1 MTRSQINPEQS
12 LRHDAMA
19 VLAHASKARIAACL
33 KALDIPS
40 HEAARQPENGLVM
53 VRGRIGGDG
62 APFNLGEASVSRAA
76 VRLASGEVGFGYVL
90 GRDGE
95 KAKLIAL
102 CDALIQSNAF
112 KDDVAGRD
120 CAAATGADRGAR
132 QTGGGN
138 SGDACRFLHAG
149 ERRKLIMTLHAN
161 LESGSGFANPV
172 PSSQSVFR
180 CVMNALARPGSVQ
193 TVTEVVNAPS
203 LLMPAAAAVAL
214 TLFDHDTPIWIDERF
229 AAGSDIAGWLRFQT
243 GAPLTS
249 EATRAAFALI
259 HGGAPCT
266 TSKPSRS
273 GRPNIRIARRRW

>member
-62 APFNLGEASVSRAA
+62 APFNLGESSVSRAA

-112 KDDVAGRD
+112 KDDVEQAVIAPLRQEQI
-120 CAAATGADRGAR
+120 AVRARQAAETAATRVDFYTLVRGE
-132 QTGGGN
+132 N
-138 SGDACRFLHAG
+138 
-149 ERRKLIMTLHAN
+149 
-161 LESGSGFANPV
+161 
-172 PSSQSVFR
+172 
-180 CVMNALARPGSVQ
+180 
-193 TVTEVVNAPS
+193 
-203 LLMPAAAAVAL
+203 
-214 TLFDHDTPIWIDERF
+214 
-229 AAGSDIAGWLRFQT
+229 
-243 GAPLTS
+243 
-249 EATRAAFALI
+249 
-259 HGGAPCT
+259 
-266 TSKPSRS
+266 
-273 GRPNIRIARRRW
+273 